1 LILFHYKSME
11 FFLGLNLNSSINITE
26 LLDEIE
32 IEIGVQCKSQ
42 LLISNLKVFHVCG
55 IGRKRWA
62 IS

>member
-1 LILFHYKSME
+1 ME